1 MDLRARDIFNK
12 NTDIRHGSIVAILAS
27 LYTGFVENI
36 WPLSVKRKRVTK
48 KTVKNMQKNAVK
60 PGVQVSSKP

>member
-1 MDLRARDIFNK
+1 MDLRAIDIFNK
-12 NTDIRHGSIVAILAS
+12 NTDILHDSIVAILAS

-48 KTVKNMQKNAVK
+48 KTAKNMQKNAVK
-60 PGVQVSSKP
+60 PGVQISSIL

>member
-1 MDLRARDIFNK
+1 MDLRAIDIFNK
-12 NTDIRHGSIVAILAS
+12 NTDIRHGSIVAILTS

-48 KTVKNMQKNAVK
+48 KLPKTCKKNAVK
-60 PGVQVSSKP
+60 PGVQVSSIL

>member
-1 MDLRARDIFNK
+1 MDLRAIDIFNK
-12 NTDIRHGSIVAILAS
+12 NTDIRYGSIVAILAS

-48 KTVKNMQKNAVK
+48 KTAKTCKK
-60 PGVQVSSKP
+60 KCC